1 MTTKQYIN
9 TLKNIPLFGD
19 FSKEYLERLIQ
30 GSNNIKK
37 YKKNSIIYEQGDKC
51 NTLDI
56 IIEGIVSIEKIDEN
70 GNVLVIYEFRG
81 GDILGSNLIFAQSNK
96 YPMTILS
103 KTDCTILSIQKD
115 IILNLCQ
122 TNKSFLLEYIKLIS
136 DITVAIGTKL
146 NSITLKT
153 IRQHILEFL
162 NCEYKKQGTYKIKL
176 YMTKK
181 EWAER
186 LGVQRPS
193 LSRELIRMKNEKLID
208 YDKNSITITNKSII
222 KY

>member
-1 MTTKQYIN
+1 MTTKQYIDI
-9 TLKNIPLFGD
+9 LKATPLFSD
-19 FSKEYLERLIQ
+19 FSKYHLEILLE

-37 YKKNSIIYEQGDKC
+37 YKKKSIIYEQGDKC
-51 NTLDI
+51 NTLDV
-56 IIEGIVSIEKIDEN
+56 IIEGIVSVEKIDEN
-70 GNVLVIYEFRG
+70 GNVLVIYEFG
-81 GDILGSNLIFAQSNK
+81 AGHILGSNLIFAQSNK

-103 KTDCTILSIQKD
+103 KTNCTILSIQKD

-153 IRQHILEFL
+153 IRQHIIEFL
-162 NCEYKKQGTYKIKL
+162 NYEYKKQRTYKIKL

-193 LSRELIRMKNEKLID
+193 LSRELIKMKQENIID
-208 YDKNSITITNKSII
+208 YDKNTISII
-222 KY
+222 DTSIIS